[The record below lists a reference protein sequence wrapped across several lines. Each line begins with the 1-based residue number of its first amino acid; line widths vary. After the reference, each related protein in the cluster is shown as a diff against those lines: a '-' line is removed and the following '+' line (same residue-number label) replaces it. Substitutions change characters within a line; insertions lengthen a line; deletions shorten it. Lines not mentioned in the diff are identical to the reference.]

1 MKESDCKR
9 YEDPPL
15 FLNAATVAKLLGVS
29 QSNCYELM
37 HEPDFPVLKIGN
49 RMVIPKEQFTRW
61 GMACGRWKI
70 RYGSGTYFSL
80 PNEIFLLG
88 LNAGELAVYSYLKR
102 CEDRKTHQCW
112 PNDWEVCG
120 YE

>member
-9 YEDPPL
+9 YEDLPL
-15 FLNAATVAKLLGVS
+15 FLNTATVAKLLGVS
-29 QSNCYELM
+29 QSSCYELM
-37 HEPDFPVLKIGN
+37 H
-49 RMVIPKEQFTRW
+49 
-61 GMACGRWKI
+61 GRWKI

-80 PNEIFLLG
+80 PDEIFLLG

-112 PNDWEVCG
+112 PNDWEICG